1 MIDSKGSVIVG
12 DKGAFAGLAGAVVV
26 PDRGGQR
33 EDALQ
38 DADEHASRGVPA
50 VSFQVELTF
59 EGLVDRLDGLAQGL
73 EQARAGSVGLALA
86 GRAQQPDPGL
96 VQGGLVLTAVVVLV
110 PDENLAG
117 PVGDQGRVV
126 AEDAQQRLVRMSR
139 TRPAQPRSRLL

>member
-1 MIDSKGSVIVG
+1 MIDSKGPVIVG
-12 DKGAFAGLAGAVVV
+12 DRGAFAGLAGAVVV
-26 PDRGGQR
+26 PDCGGQR

-38 DADEHASRGVPA
+38 DADEHAGGGVPA

-96 VQGGLVLTAVVVLV
+96 VQGGLELAAVVVLV

-117 PVGDQGRVV
+117 PVGDQGRVG